1 MTIGPEPM
9 MRMLEMS
16 SRRGTLG
23 PCLLRDVLHEL
34 LEEVPGI
41 PGTRTRLG
49 MILHAPGTQLW
60 ARDALDGAVV
70 EVAVGQLHS
79 ILQCILVHGET
90 VVLAGYFDAS
100 RLEVPDGVVCAV
112 VSEGHLVRLATEGET
127 EELVSETDTERRY
140 LAQQRT
146 QDVYRLTEGGRVAG
160 SVGEKQPVRFGGEDV
175 LGGGRARHGEDRDSA
190 ASEFPVDG
198 TLNTVV
204 QGGDT
209 TTFFPECREQGWFR
223 ELRAGGG
230 QVEPDHGRV
239 GRGSLAQHVTV

>member
-1 MTIGPEPM
+1 M

-23 PCLLRDVLHEL
+23 PRLLGDVLHEL

-41 PGTRTRLG
+41 PGTWTRLG
-49 MILHAPGTQLW
+49 MVLHAPGTQIW
-60 ARDALDGAVV
+60 ARDALDRTIV
-70 EVAVGQLHS
+70 EVTVGQLHS
-79 ILQCILVHGET
+79 ILQCILVHGEA

-146 QDVYRLTEGGRVAG
+146 QDLYRLAEGGRVAG
-160 SVGEKQPVRFGGEDV
+160 SVGEKQPVRFGGENV
-175 LGGGRARHGEDRDSA
+175 LGGSRARHGEDRGAA

-198 TLNTVV
+198 ALYPIV
-204 QGGDT
+204 QGCDAA
-209 TTFFPECREQGWFR
+209 TFLPEGREQGWFR

-230 QVEPDHGRV
+230 EVEADHGRV
-239 GRGSLAQHVTV
+239 GGGPLTQHVTV